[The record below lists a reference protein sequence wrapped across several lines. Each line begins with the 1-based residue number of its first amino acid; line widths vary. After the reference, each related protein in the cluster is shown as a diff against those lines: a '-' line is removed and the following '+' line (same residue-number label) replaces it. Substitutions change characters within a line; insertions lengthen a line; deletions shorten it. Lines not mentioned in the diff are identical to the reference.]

1 MAVGSHPLNLAS
13 RGPAGKVVSA
23 VRILVT
29 GAAGFIGSSLSEA
42 LVMAGHEVVGLDG
55 FLPNYSEQAKRR
67 NLKWLMQQT
76 SFSLVVGDL
85 GLLASKE
92 ALVDFDAICHLAGL
106 PGVRTSWV
114 DGQFA
119 AYLNA
124 NVLATQ
130 AILASALDAGIPRVV
145 YASSSSV
152 YGGASG
158 NQLLD
163 ETMAPRPT
171 SPYAVTKLSGE
182 HLFSLFGTELGLGT
196 VSLRFFTVYGPRQ
209 RPDMAM
215 YRIIRSALIQEPF
228 RVYGDGA
235 QTRDFTFVSDV
246 VRAIIAALDP
256 VVPRGSVMNVGGG
269 TPVGLLDV
277 VHEVEAITGKP
288 VPLEFVDRGPGDPV
302 ATRADT
308 SLVQRVLDWTPE
320 ITLLH
325 GLEEQ
330 VAWQAEEPL

>member
-1 MAVGSHPLNLAS
+1 MRV
-13 RGPAGKVVSA
+13 
-23 VRILVT
+23 LVT
-29 GAAGFIGSSLSEA
+29 GAAGFIGSSLCEA
-42 LVMAGHEVVGLDG
+42 LVAAGHEVVGLDG
-55 FLPNYSEQAKRR
+55 FLPNYSEQTKRR
-67 NLKWLMQQT
+67 NLKWLMQHGN
-76 SFSLVVGDL
+76 FSLSVGDL
-85 GLLASKE
+85 GMLASKE
-92 ALVDFDAICHLAGL
+92 ALAGFDAICHLAGL
-106 PGVRTSWV
+106 PGVRSSWV
-114 DGQFA
+114 DGQFS

-130 AILASALDAGIPRVV
+130 AILAAALESGTPRVL

-163 ETMAPRPT
+163 EALAPRPT

-215 YRIIRSALIQEPF
+215 YRIIRSALTQAPF

-246 VRAIIAALDP
+246 VRAIIAALDQS
-256 VVPRGSVMNVGGG
+256 VPRGSVMNVGGG

-277 VHEVEAITGKP
+277 VHEVEAITGKK
-288 VPLEFVDRGPGDPV
+288 VPLEFVERGPGDPV

-308 SLVQRVLDWTPE
+308 SLVHQRLDWTPRVP
-320 ITLLH
+320 LRQ
-325 GLEEQ
+325 GLEHQ
-330 VAWQAEEPL
+330 VTWQLGEPL